1 MSTRSYCSGG
11 SYDILEYC
19 IINREIGSLSRYDV
33 VVEVGQAVC
42 VAKALF
48 SIVRHSQYGHRYVQL
63 A

>member
-42 VAKALF
+42 VA
-48 SIVRHSQYGHRYVQL
+48 
-63 A
+63 